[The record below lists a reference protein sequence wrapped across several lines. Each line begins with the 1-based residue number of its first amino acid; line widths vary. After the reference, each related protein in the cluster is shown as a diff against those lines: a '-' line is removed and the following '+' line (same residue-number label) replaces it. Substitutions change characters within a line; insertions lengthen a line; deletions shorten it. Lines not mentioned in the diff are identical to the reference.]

1 MSLPAKKLNSPPVG
15 PLAPY
20 DASRVPVASPGP
32 ANLGPF
38 AAGYPKAFGPYAL
51 LKSFAHGGMGQVFL
65 AQSGGLQG
73 LEKLCVVKKLRADLT
88 ENREYVRRF
97 LDEARVVVQLNHAN
111 ICHVFDVGCV
121 DAEYYLAMEYVAGVN
136 LRALFHRAKEKQSPI
151 AEPVALFA
159 LREVLEALDYAHRL
173 AHPLTG
179 QSLRLVHR
187 DVSPQNVMLSYEGET
202 KLIDFGLAASDL
214 KEEHTQGDVVMG
226 KVAYMSPEQARGE
239 AIDAHTD
246 QFAAAVLVYELLVGE
261 RYYGDLTTHQIW
273 QVVGTGNFKP
283 PSWDRLPR
291 KLQTVLAKALSSQPR
306 ERYETCGDFSEE
318 LMGYLNSKSLTPS
331 KRHMRAYVHELFAE
345 EIERDRKRLASWM
358 HHLHTFPSVVRRES
372 RNPSLVETASHESLQ
387 SPAREADDAAVV
399 APEKLQA
406 PAARQAPPRESTQ
419 RFEALTKHQKEIAQ
433 KPLALVE
440 SDRELENS
448 STLALVQ
455 MVMGPRWFA
464 RAGAWLAGGLLL
476 ALVVFAVLRPG
487 ADNTVTDVPL
497 APVLATDT
505 PPATPS
511 ADADKSSSTPDP
523 AASSPKEPEQEMPG
537 QVAKKTPAPRP
548 SPKRVKLAA
557 AGTTTA
563 PPKKPRK
570 SQPDKNV
577 IPAEQQRTKQ
587 VDKVAMREQWRDRV
601 VKRLSSCP
609 ASCAQTLLGSSSA
622 LSTGHPLDV
631 SEQDFRAISFTVER
645 CLRSCEK

>member
-1 MSLPAKKLNSPPVG
+1 M
-15 PLAPY
+15 
-20 DASRVPVASPGP
+20 ASPGP
-32 ANLGPF
+32 AGLGPF
-38 AAGYPKAFGPYAL
+38 APGYPKAFGPYAL

-121 DAEYYLAMEYVAGVN
+121 EAEYYLAMEYVAGVN
-136 LRALFHRAKEKQSPI
+136 LRALFHRAKEKNSPI
-151 AEPVALFA
+151 AEPVALCA

-173 AHPLTG
+173 THPLTG

-283 PSWDRLPR
+283 PAWDRLPR
-291 KLQTVLAKALSSQPR
+291 KLQILLSKALAAHPR
-306 ERYETCGDFSEE
+306 DRYPTCGDFSEE
-318 LMGYLNSKSLTPS
+318 LMGYLNAKSLTPS
-331 KRHMRAYVHELFAE
+331 KRHMRAYVHELFAA
-345 EIERDRKRLASWM
+345 EIERERKRLASWM
-358 HHLHTFPSVVRRES
+358 HHLRTFPSVVRKES
-372 RNPSLVETASHESLQ
+372 RNPSLIETAPHEGVMPSVEPEVVSPEILQ
-387 SPAREADDAAVV
+387 SPAPKQES
-399 APEKLQA
+399 
-406 PAARQAPPRESTQ
+406 PRESTQ
-419 RFEALTKHQKEIAQ
+419 RFEALSQRQKEVALR
-433 KPLALVE
+433 PLALVE
-440 SDRELENS
+440 SDTELENS

-464 RAGAWLAGGLLL
+464 RAGVWLAGGLLI
-476 ALVVFAVLRPG
+476 ALVAFAGLQMASVQSDAEDASVQAKDSSTLPFLVDTQTPSDPLPLLQQKSIASSLPLPQKDG
-487 ADNTVTDVPL
+487 DVPVKTK
-497 APVLATDT
+497 AS
-505 PPATPS
+505 PAT
-511 ADADKSSSTPDP
+511 
-523 AASSPKEPEQEMPG
+523 
-537 QVAKKTPAPRP
+537 
-548 SPKRVKLAA
+548 
-557 AGTTTA
+557 
-563 PPKKPRK
+563 K
-570 SQPDKNV
+570 SQGQSKRPAREPPRPDKNESG
-577 IPAEQQRTKQ
+577 AATSNNQ
-587 VDKVAMREQWRDRV
+587 VAPIQMRIAKNETASVREQWRDRV

-609 ASCAQTLLGSSSA
+609 ASCAQTLLGASSA
-622 LSTGHPLDV
+622 LSTGRPLDV
-631 SEQDFRAISFTVER
+631 SDQDFRAISFTVER
-645 CLRSCEK
+645 CLRSCEQ